1 MPRPR
6 AAHDANQ
13 GEKMTHFKT
22 HLFVGLSAIAFSI
35 GSPLAQVIY
44 VADDGR
50 QLLSYD
56 VGSDTFTS
64 IGSPMSAVIGGMGCA
79 DPTLLYGTDTSANAG
94 LFAIDP
100 SAGTATPLGQVP
112 GHTAVGST
120 VGPDGN
126 VWVIGPDQQGLLYTV
141 DPASITAT
149 DIGATGF
156 LNTGEPSFDTSG
168 NLFTYSVG
176 GGSDSLYQL
185 DPTTAQPTLIGPVGY
200 SIYASAF
207 CGDTL
212 YVFSGGTTRI
222 IATVDTTTGVATVI
236 SSYGAPVTGSIQSA
250 ACCPQ

>member
-1 MPRPR
+1 
-6 AAHDANQ
+6 
-13 GEKMTHFKT
+13 MTHFKT

-35 GSPLAQVIY
+35 ESPLAQVIY

-56 VGSDTFTS
+56 VGSDTFTP

-79 DPTLLYGTDTSANAG
+79 DPTLLYGTDSPAR
-94 LFAIDP
+94 LYAIDP
-100 SAGTATPLGQVP
+100 SAGTATLLGQVS

-126 VWVIGPDQQGLLYTV
+126 VWAISLDPQGLLYTI
-141 DPASITAT
+141 DPGTVTAT
-149 DIGATGF
+149 DIGAIGF
-156 LNTGEPSFDTSG
+156 SNEGQPSFDTSG

-222 IATVDTTTGVATVI
+222 IATVDTTTGTATVI

>member
-1 MPRPR
+1 
-6 AAHDANQ
+6 
-13 GEKMTHFKT
+13 MTRFGT
-22 HLFVGLSAIAFSI
+22 HLFVGLSAIAFTV

-56 VGSDTFTS
+56 VGSDTFAP
-64 IGSPMSAVIGGMGCA
+64 IGSPMPAVIGGMGCA
-79 DPTLLYGTDTSANAG
+79 DPTLLYGTDPSANVG
-94 LFAIDP
+94 LYAIDP
-100 SAGTATPLGQVP
+100 SAGTATLLGQVP

-126 VWVIGPDQQGLLYTV
+126 VWAISNDSQGLLYTV

-149 DIGATGF
+149 DIGAIGF
-156 LNTGEPSFDTSG
+156 SNEGQPSFDTSG
-168 NLFTYSVG
+168 NLFTFMVG

-200 SIYASAF
+200 SIYAAAF

-212 YVFSGGTTRI
+212 YVFSGGATRI
-222 IATVDTTTGVATVI
+222 IATVDTTTGNATVL